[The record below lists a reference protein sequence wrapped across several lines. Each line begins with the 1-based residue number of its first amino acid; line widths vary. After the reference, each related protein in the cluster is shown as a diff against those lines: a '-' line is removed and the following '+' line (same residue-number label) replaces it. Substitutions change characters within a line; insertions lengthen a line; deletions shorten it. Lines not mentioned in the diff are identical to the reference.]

1 MSQKVNIRVAGRN
14 YPLVV
19 QEDEEQVLRN
29 AAKRLEEYVV
39 RFEKN
44 YSISEKQD
52 ALAMSA
58 LQLASELEN
67 LLKEKTKEQ
76 EEILLRIKKISNLVT
91 E

>member
-19 QEDEEQVLRN
+19 QEDEEEVLRN